1 VKSKFF
7 SNFKTDS
14 YFTFRVDVFPGKMKR
29 LQNCETV
36 NSNFWKFWKV
46 NFEYRK
52 GQIENQ
58 IRKVEILIRTSW
70 RLKSVKLNIE
80 SDKFI
85 IESGKLNIE
94 SGKSNIEY
102 YKLNIESNK
111 IEYRIRTS
119 TWLSWKC
126 WVQKCNIAFSV
137 RYASTMDR

>member
-1 VKSKFF
+1 
-7 SNFKTDS
+7 
-14 YFTFRVDVFPGKMKR
+14 MKP

-102 YKLNIESNK
+102 FKLNIKSEK

-119 TWLSWKC
+119 TWQLDCLENVESK
-126 WVQKCNIAFSV
+126 NATSHSAFGTHQRWTGKNFQFKNFQLFS
-137 RYASTMDR
+137 